1 MYRSFTLGA
10 AAMVLSALLA
20 GAALADG
27 AGGGFRGLTALQKG
41 FANPVPTADPCILI
55 NSETASGLAVGIG
68 PVEWESVEVV
78 DLASNPDCLAP
89 AGAEIEGEF
98 VITTESGDHITGD
111 YKTVAQIDAAA
122 NRITALGHYRV
133 TGGTGRFTRAKG
145 RGVIK
150 ADGNFQPPFDLTGEL
165 IAQPASGDDDD

>member
-1 MYRSFTLGA
+1 MIGGEKVGRYSF
-10 AAMVLSALLA
+10 LA
-20 GAALADG
+20 
-27 AGGGFRGLTALQKG
+27 
-41 FANPVPTADPCILI
+41 ANPIRRFSAKRRQ
-55 NSETASGLAVGIG
+55 
-68 PVEWESVEVV
+68 VEVV

-165 IAQPASGDDDD
+165 IAQPASGDDDDD